1 MKVKRL
7 MIGVAVCALLASG
20 ALLVVAGCK
29 GTNTA
34 AREAT
39 LEAAPALPAVNG
51 GDRVVADATVV
62 PVQSATLSLPTGGI
76 VAEVLVA
83 EGDFVKTGQILVR
96 LDDARLVTAVM
107 EAEASLATAEAQLA
121 KAKAGPGE
129 EEVAVAEAAVEV
141 ARTGVQTTQG
151 TVASARASLARAQT
165 GATAEEIAIAE
176 RQVAQAKNALWEAQS
191 QRDIAC
197 SQAGGSNCNS
207 AQAAVGSAEEAVRI
221 AELQLQQLQAGP
233 RQEDIAVAQAQ
244 LQQALGEL
252 ATAQAQVRQA
262 EAKLARVKKRPS
274 AEDIAIV
281 RAQVEQAEAAL
292 EQAKVALA
300 ETELRAPFSGTVVT
314 LDVNT
319 GEYVAPGRTIVQL
332 ADLSAWQIETSDL
345 TELDVVRIAV
355 GQPAVVKV
363 DALPGLELTGRVQ
376 RIALVAGDYRGD
388 VTYSVTVELDG
399 ADHPGLRWGM
409 AALVEIRTP

>member
-7 MIGVAVCALLASG
+7 MIGVAVFALLAGG
-20 ALLVVAGCK
+20 AFVVAGCK

-34 AREAT
+34 AGEVT
-39 LEAAPALPAVNG
+39 SEAAPALPAVNA
-51 GDRVVADATVV
+51 GDQVVADAIVV
-62 PVQSATLSLPTGGI
+62 PVQSATLSLPT
-76 VAEVLVA
+76 VET
-83 EGDFVKTGQILVR
+83 DQILVR
-96 LDDARLVTAVM
+96 LDDARLATAVV

-141 ARTGVQTTQG
+141 ARTGVQTAQG
-151 TVASARASLARAQT
+151 AVASARASLARAQA

-176 RQVAQAKNALWEAQS
+176 RRVAQAKNDLWEAQS
-191 QRDIAC
+191 QRDGIC
-197 SQAGGSNCNS
+197 GQAGRGTDCNS
-207 AQAAVGSAEEAVRI
+207 AEAAVGRAEEGVHI

-244 LQQALGEL
+244 LQQALGGLVKAE
-252 ATAQAQVRQA
+252 AQVRQA
-262 EAKLARVKKRPS
+262 EAELAQVKKGPS
-274 AEDIAIV
+274 AEDIAIA
-281 RAQVEQAEAAL
+281 RAQVDQAEAAV

-300 ETELRAPFSGTVVT
+300 EMELRAPFSGTVVT

-319 GEYVAPGRTIVQL
+319 GEYVAPGRAIVQL

-388 VTYSVTVELDG
+388 VTYSVTVELDD
-399 ADHPGLRWGM
+399 AAQDGLRWGM
-409 AALVEIRTP
+409 AALVEIGTP